1 MYYSSLC
8 LQGLAQYLPEGIWPI
23 NISYRLAEQGWVTA
37 WRCPLLTP
45 CRAVTECTSQDGPA
59 GLFCHWCGSLV
70 CCGCLQ
76 PWGCLH
82 DLALNAWAQ
91 LRKGSLV
98 LFPHWLVTISQCPLP
113 QSLAKAFNL
122 ASLGWRLYVCFYY
135 GIKKHTPFTLYKFTL
150 WFCSWRAY
158 PQEDKGWL
166 GGEGHCLFYFV
177 LIFIFYLTVLGLGCG
192 T

>member
-23 NISYRLAEQGWVTA
+23 NISFRLAEQGWVTA
-37 WRCPLLTP
+37 WRRPLLTP
-45 CRAVTECTSQDGPA
+45 CRAVTEHTSQDGPA
-59 GLFCHWCGSLV
+59 GLFSHWCGSLV
-70 CCGCLQ
+70 RCGCLQ

-82 DLALNAWAQ
+82 DLALNGWAQ

-113 QSLAKAFNL
+113 RSLAKAFNL

-135 GIKKHTPFTLYKFTL
+135 GIKNTHHLLCINSLYGSAAGGHIFKKTKVDWAGRGVVCFTLF
-150 WFCSWRAY
+150 
-158 PQEDKGWL
+158 
-166 GGEGHCLFYFV
+166 
-177 LIFIFYLTVLGLGCG
+177 
-192 T
+192 